1 MTTLSTSD
9 TATTVEPLQALE
21 RILDDV
27 VRPGAAKIDSAGVFP
42 RETITALG
50 EAGLLGLLSSPDVG
64 GQGKDLRTAAAVIER
79 LAGAC
84 GSTAMVVIMHYV
96 GATLIE
102 ANGPAEVRRQIA
114 AGEHLTS
121 LAFSE
126 VGSRSHFWT
135 PLGTATRESD
145 ATVILTARKSWVT
158 SAGEADSYVWSS
170 RPVSGGPGMTLWLVP
185 RDTPRVG
192 VTGAFDGLG
201 LRGNASRP
209 VAAEDARIPADAM
222 LGADGAGMDAVL
234 ATALPA
240 FLVLSAAF
248 SLGLCEALA
257 DEGRAHLLRTRLEH
271 LGQNLAQQPATRL
284 AYSRVRI
291 TVDQVRAFLQDTLAA
306 LEQRRDDEMLR
317 LLEVKAV
324 AAEGA
329 TEVADATMRI
339 CGGAAF
345 RKELGVERR
354 FRDSLAARVMAPTT
368 DALHDFVG
376 RVACG
381 MPLFDEDPT

>member
-1 MTTLSTSD
+1 MTALSTSD
-9 TATTVEPLQALE
+9 TVTMVDPLAELD

-27 VRPGAAKIDSAGVFP
+27 VRPRATEIDSTGAFP
-42 RETITALG
+42 REAVTALG
-50 EAGLLGLLSSPDVG
+50 ESGLLGLLNSPDVG
-64 GQGKDLRTAAAVIER
+64 GLGGDLRTAAALIER

-102 ANGPAEVRRQIA
+102 AHGPIHVRRQIA
-114 AGEHLTS
+114 AGRHLTS

-126 VGSRSHFWT
+126 VGSRSHFWA
-135 PLGTATRESD
+135 PLGTATRETD
-145 ATVILTARKSWVT
+145 ATVILDARKSWVT

-170 RPVSGGPGMTLWLVP
+170 RPVSGGTGMTLWLVP
-185 RDTPRVG
+185 RDTPGVRVA
-192 VTGAFDGLG
+192 GAFDGLG

-209 VAAEDARIPADAM
+209 VTADGVRIPADAM
-222 LGADGAGMDAVL
+222 LGPDGAGMDAAF

-271 LGQNLAQQPATRL
+271 LGQSLAQQPATRL

-329 TEVADATMRI
+329 TAVADATMRI

-368 DALHDFVG
+368 DALQDFVG

-381 MPLFDEDPT
+381 MPLFDEGAA